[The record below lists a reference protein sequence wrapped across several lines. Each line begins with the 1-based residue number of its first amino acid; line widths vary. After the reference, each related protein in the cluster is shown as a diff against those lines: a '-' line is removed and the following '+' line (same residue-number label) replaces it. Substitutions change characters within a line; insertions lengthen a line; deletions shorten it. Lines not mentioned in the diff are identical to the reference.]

1 LPRLAYRIEANG
13 RGHRIV
19 LYGVQHEIIELPV
32 QDGTIGADPYID
44 GEQLES
50 ALARLRKNPCAGC
63 LETAQVIRPSS
74 VSWLRQAVTSSRG
87 RAGSS

>member
-1 LPRLAYRIEANG
+1 LRPFA
-13 RGHRIV
+13 HRIDAERGRCRIF

-32 QDGTIGADPYID
+32 QDRTIGADPYID

-50 ALARLRKNPCAGC
+50 ALARLRNACAGC